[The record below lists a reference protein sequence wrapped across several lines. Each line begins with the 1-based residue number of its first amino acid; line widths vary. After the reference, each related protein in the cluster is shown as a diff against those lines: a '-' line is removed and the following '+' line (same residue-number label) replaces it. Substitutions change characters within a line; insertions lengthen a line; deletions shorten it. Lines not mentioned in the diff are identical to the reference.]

1 MTIALFDFDG
11 TLTTHETMPDFVRRS
26 VSPRRLGFGQLA
38 LAPLIIGYR
47 LGLVSGLRVRKAIVH
62 VGYRGVR
69 AAVLEEHGQ
78 AFARDYLPRALRP
91 EAMKRL
97 DWHRELGHRV
107 VVVSGGLDVYLAPWC
122 RSQGLEL
129 VCSALEQHD
138 GVLTG
143 RYLGHQCVLDE
154 KVRRVRA
161 ACDLQAHETIYAYG
175 DTPEDVPLLTLASH
189 AYYAGQPWPVGRDL
203 LHGDAPYAT
212 TI

>member
-97 DWHRELGHRV
+97 H
-107 VVVSGGLDVYLAPWC
+107 
-122 RSQGLEL
+122 
-129 VCSALEQHD
+129 
-138 GVLTG
+138 
-143 RYLGHQCVLDE
+143 
-154 KVRRVRA
+154 
-161 ACDLQAHETIYAYG
+161 
-175 DTPEDVPLLTLASH
+175 TPKP
-189 AYYAGQPWPVGRDL
+189 
-203 LHGDAPYAT
+203 
-212 TI
+212 